1 MGRNPKGA
9 ARRVALLGVLFALA
23 AVLSLFEGALAGAM
37 GLPPGVKPGLANTVV
52 MFALLFLGLPPAACL
67 AVLKALLALLTRGA
81 VAGALSLCGGVF
93 SVGVMWLLRRFGK
106 PTPFILSASGALAH
120 NAGQILVA
128 VFVTGTPGIAVYIL
142 ILAASG
148 VVTGVFT
155 GLRARPGV
163 VCAGAGRKRAG
174 DGRADGPGAARAGA
188 RHEKGRFFRYYQ

>member
-1 MGRNPKGA
+1 MGRNQKGA

-81 VAGALSLCGGVF
+81 VAGALSLCGGLF

-120 NAGQILVA
+120 NAGQLA
-128 VFVTGTPGIAVYIL
+128 VFAALWGTRGARALVWYAPVLAVSGL
-142 ILAASG
+142 VMGALTALA
-148 VVTGVFT
+148 
-155 GLRARPGV
+155 LRALVPAMKKTG
-163 VCAGAGRKRAG
+163 
-174 DGRADGPGAARAGA
+174 
-188 RHEKGRFFRYYQ
+188 FFDIINNFYQ

>member
-1 MGRNPKGA
+1 MGRNQKGA

-81 VAGALSLCGGVF
+81 VAGALSLCGGLF

-120 NAGQILVA
+120 NAGQLA
-128 VFVTGTPGIAVYIL
+128 VF
-142 ILAASG
+142 
-148 VVTGVFT
+148 
-155 GLRARPGV
+155 
-163 VCAGAGRKRAG
+163 
-174 DGRADGPGAARAGA
+174 AARALVWYAPVLAVSGLVMGA
-188 RHEKGRFFRYYQ
+188 LTALALRALVPAMKKAGFSDIINNFYQ

>member
-81 VAGALSLCGGVF
+81 VAGALSLCGGLF

-120 NAGQILVA
+120 NAGQLA
-128 VFVTGTPGIAVYIL
+128 VFAALWGTRGARALVWYAPV
-142 ILAASG
+142 LAAQN
-148 VVTGVFT
+148 
-155 GLRARPGV
+155 
-163 VCAGAGRKRAG
+163 AGRLEDVFLATVNAQNQLAVFARTGRQVKR
-174 DGRADGPGAARAGA
+174 
-188 RHEKGRFFRYYQ
+188 ELFE

>member
-81 VAGALSLCGGVF
+81 VAGALSLCGGLF
-93 SVGVMWLLRRFGK
+93 SVGVMWLLRRFAK

-120 NAGQILVA
+120 NAGQLA
-128 VFVTGTPGIAVYIL
+128 VFAALWGTRGARALVWYAPVLAVSGL
-142 ILAASG
+142 VMGALTALA
-148 VVTGVFT
+148 
-155 GLRARPGV
+155 LRALVPAMKK
-163 VCAGAGRKRAG
+163 AGFSGIINN
-174 DGRADGPGAARAGA
+174 
-188 RHEKGRFFRYYQ
+188 FYQ

>member
-106 PTPFILSASGALAH
+106 PTPFILSASGALVA
-120 NAGQILVA
+120 ALWGTRGARALVWYAPVLA
-128 VFVTGTPGIAVYIL
+128 VSGLVMGALTA
-142 ILAASG
+142 LA
-148 VVTGVFT
+148 
-155 GLRARPGV
+155 LRALVPAMKK
-163 VCAGAGRKRAG
+163 AGFS
-174 DGRADGPGAARAGA
+174 DIINN
-188 RHEKGRFFRYYQ
+188 FYQ

>member
-120 NAGQILVA
+120 NLGQLAGAA
-128 VFVTGTPGIAVYIL
+128 VLLSSRAALGYAPVLLIAGLAVGGVTWGL
-142 ILAASG
+142 
-148 VVTGVFT
+148 
-155 GLRARPGV
+155 LRALLPYL
-163 VCAGAGRKRAG
+163 
-174 DGRADGPGAARAGA
+174 ARIAPQGQA
-188 RHEKGRFFRYYQ
+188 RENMNRLR

>member
-1 MGRNPKGA
+1 MGRNQKGA

-93 SVGVMWLLRRFGK
+93 SVGVMWLLRRFAK

-120 NAGQILVA
+120 NAGQLA
-128 VFVTGTPGIAVYIL
+128 VFAVGH
-142 ILAASG
+142 AR
-148 VVTGVFT
+148 
-155 GLRARPGV
+155 RARPGV

-188 RHEKGRFFRYYQ
+188 RHEKGRFFRHYQ

>member
-1 MGRNPKGA
+1 MGRNQKGA

-81 VAGALSLCGGVF
+81 VAGALSLCGGLF

-106 PTPFILSASGALAH
+106 PTPFILSARWRTMPGSLRCLPRCGA
-120 NAGQILVA
+120 
-128 VFVTGTPGIAVYIL
+128 
-142 ILAASG
+142 
-148 VVTGVFT
+148 
-155 GLRARPGV
+155 R
-163 VCAGAGRKRAG
+163 
-174 DGRADGPGAARAGA
+174 AARAPWCGM
-188 RHEKGRFFRYYQ
+188 RRCWP

>member
-1 MGRNPKGA
+1 MGRNQKGA

-81 VAGALSLCGGVF
+81 VAGALSLCGGGVQRGRHVAF
-93 SVGVMWLLRRFGK
+93 APLCQAHAVHFIGQRRAGAQCRAACGVCRAVGHAR
-106 PTPFILSASGALAH
+106 
-120 NAGQILVA
+120 
-128 VFVTGTPGIAVYIL
+128 
-142 ILAASG
+142 
-148 VVTGVFT
+148 
-155 GLRARPGV
+155 RARPGV